1 MEAHALEDDQ
11 SNVDKSNWLSILGQ
25 GSLRFLAVAQL
36 SLIMSTIWMVRID
49 DGWSFEPLTWL
60 TLLWSIFFLTL
71 HELIVLRGKIRLRT
85 MAILILLLATVIM
98 FPFTGIRMSQWRAEF
113 LQINPRRY
121 R

>member
-11 SNVDKSNWLSILGQ
+11 SNVDKSHWLSILGQ

-98 FPFTGIRMSQWRAEF
+98 FPSLEF
-113 LQINPRRY
+113 ECPSGEPNSCKSTRRY